1 MFVYTFGVVYG
12 AMALN
17 QPTPNL
23 LWHYLNNTKIAFC
36 ILSLLFGLLFL
47 YDLFRLRKNKLIN
60 NFREQKKYKRYNKIL
75 LLLFVV
81 GYKSFEFSML
91 LYKITHSL
99 LLNTIYIVIMF
110 LVLKPRKA

>member
-1 MFVYTFGVVYG
+1 MFIYTFGVVYG

-75 LLLFVV
+75 LLLFVLCIIISIILNFILHANI
-81 GYKSFEFSML
+81 KS
-91 LYKITHSL
+91 LY
-99 LLNTIYIVIMF
+99 Y
-110 LVLKPRKA
+110 

>member
-23 LWHYLNNTKIAFC
+23 LWHYLNNTQIAFC

-75 LLLFVV
+75 LLLFVLCIIISIILNFILHANI
-81 GYKSFEFSML
+81 KS
-91 LYKITHSL
+91 LY
-99 LLNTIYIVIMF
+99 Y
-110 LVLKPRKA
+110 

>member
-1 MFVYTFGVVYG
+1 MFIYTFGVVYG

-47 YDLFRLRKNKLIN
+47 YDLLSLRKNKLIN
-60 NFREQKKYKRYNKIL
+60 NSAKQKKYKIYSKIL
-75 LLLFVV
+75 LSLFILCIIISIILNFILHTNI
-81 GYKSFEFSML
+81 KS
-91 LYKITHSL
+91 LY
-99 LLNTIYIVIMF
+99 Y
-110 LVLKPRKA
+110 

>member
-1 MFVYTFGVVYG
+1 MFIYTFGVVYG

-47 YDLFRLRKNKLIN
+47 YDLLSLRKNKLIN
-60 NFREQKKYKRYNKIL
+60 NSAKQKKYK
-75 LLLFVV
+75 
-81 GYKSFEFSML
+81 
-91 LYKITHSL
+91 
-99 LLNTIYIVIMF
+99 IYSIQDE
-110 LVLKPRKA
+110 

>member
-60 NFREQKKYKRYNKIL
+60 NSEGAKNYKKYNKIL
-75 LLLFVV
+75 LSFFVLCILISTILNFILHANI
-81 GYKSFEFSML
+81 KS
-91 LYKITHSL
+91 LY
-99 LLNTIYIVIMF
+99 Y
-110 LVLKPRKA
+110 